1 MSSILNSEVFYSEWF
16 NSEVALYSI
25 VQYICTCVYV
35 PIAFIYI
42 HMYIRTCVFMQK
54 EESDTQA
61 AHTRPLLRMQTK
73 EGVSG
78 HSENYIL

>member
-1 MSSILNSEVFYSEWF
+1 MTCSIQSGF

-35 PIAFIYI
+35 PTAFTYV
-42 HMYIRTCVFMQK
+42 HMYILTCVFMQE

-61 AHTRPLLRMQTK
+61 AHTRSLLRMETK

-78 HSENYIL
+78 HSEKVKYIH

>member
-1 MSSILNSEVFYSEWF
+1 M
-16 NSEVALYSI
+16 
-25 VQYICTCVYV
+25 YV
-35 PIAFIYI
+35 PIAFIYV

-61 AHTRPLLRMQTK
+61 ACTRPLLRMETK

-78 HSENYIL
+78 HSEKVNYIH